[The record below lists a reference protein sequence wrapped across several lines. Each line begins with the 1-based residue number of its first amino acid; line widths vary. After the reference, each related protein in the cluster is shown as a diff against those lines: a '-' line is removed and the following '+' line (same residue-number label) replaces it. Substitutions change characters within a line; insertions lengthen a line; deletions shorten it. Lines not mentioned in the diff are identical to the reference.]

1 VLRPVGRWPAG
12 RAGLTAHAFQDVL
25 GLEFCVVGSRVFHE
39 EWVSDFA
46 WWCLGVLARGWGEW
60 FCEGFGFS
68 RVVLAGAWVWLG
80 LECDGGLGTMVAW
93 VRREKKSPGT
103 TSEERLCAEAPVRCR
118 SCTSQPAISDVV
130 TRDGPELYNR
140 GDRSSMTAFGAL
152 LVVKLHS
159 PVSLAWV
166 SPALDLQNSLPSRIG
181 YSRNMVTNNERMQR
195 DSSLIAT
202 ISRKLPEFAKA
213 CEDEAEWVL
222 LHQDAFAADHQ
233 EDEYTLLGMA
243 IKYAGLR
250 GKEVRVIGRNR
261 SSFAE
266 EERLQ

>member
-1 VLRPVGRWPAG
+1 
-12 RAGLTAHAFQDVL
+12 
-25 GLEFCVVGSRVFHE
+25 
-39 EWVSDFA
+39 
-46 WWCLGVLARGWGEW
+46 
-60 FCEGFGFS
+60 
-68 RVVLAGAWVWLG
+68 
-80 LECDGGLGTMVAW
+80 MAW

-152 LVVKLHS
+152 LVVKLHW
-159 PVSLAWV
+159 PASLAWI

-181 YSRNMVTNNERMQR
+181 CSRNMVTNDERMQR

-202 ISRKLPEFAKA
+202 ISRKLPELAKA
-213 CEDEAEWVL
+213 CADEAEWVL

-250 GKEVRVIGRNR
+250 GKEVRVIGRNL